1 MRFMSTLTESQFESI
16 ARIARESWG
25 LHLTEKKIPLISNRM
40 NKFLRRSGFET
51 VDAYLTHLADR
62 PTEDDMLM
70 FFDLLS
76 TNVTS
81 FFREIQH
88 FHFLERELYTPLARG
103 TLTRAGKRL
112 RLWSA
117 ACSTGPEPY
126 SMAIQ
131 AMQLMPDLAE
141 WDFKILATDLS
152 NSSLDTARAATYPL
166 AMVEKI
172 EARTVREY
180 FTTDAEKRTVTV
192 RPEARRHVTIR
203 RHNLMDNLPVQGP
216 FDAIFLRN
224 VMIYFD
230 KPTRERIVQ
239 RMERVLSPG
248 GIFAIGSAETLSGLD
263 TTLTM
268 AQPAVYV
275 KGA

>member
-1 MRFMSTLTESQFESI
+1 MSIVTESQFDAI
-16 ARIARESWG
+16 ARIARENWG

-51 VDAYLTHLADR
+51 ADAYLAHLADR
-62 PTEDDMLM
+62 PTEEDMLM
-70 FFDLLS
+70 FFDMLS

-88 FHFLERELYTPLARG
+88 FHYLERELYTPLARG

-126 SMAIQ
+126 SLAIQ
-131 AMQLMPDLAE
+131 AMQLMPDLPE

-152 NSSLDTARAATYPL
+152 TSALETARGATYPR

-172 EARTVREY
+172 ETQTVQEF
-180 FTTDAEKRTVTV
+180 FTSDRANGTVTV

-203 RHNLMDNLPVQGP
+203 RHNLMDDLPVKGP

-230 KPTRERIVQ
+230 KPTRERIV
-239 RMERVLSPG
+239 RKMERVLAPG

-263 TTLTM
+263 TSLRM
-268 AQPAVYV
+268 AQPAVYI
-275 KGA
+275 KEPA